1 MIKNRITKLEQ
12 VDWRNIHDLQPKNL
26 KQVFNYAA
34 IEESIQKYGFAFP
47 FGVWQDKD
55 GTIYAIDGHTRK
67 EVLSSMEG
75 VPELLPAFFIDAK
88 NKKEAIRILL
98 DVYNQKH
105 NPMDGDVLA
114 DFLLVEEIAVESI
127 AVGSL
132 NVFGLGGGSAD
143 EAQGPDYSL
152 KNQELDMDAMSD
164 KMTIKL
170 EYTQDEY
177 NKVKEQLSRIAHTP
191 EQAVWQLLGNE

>member
-1 MIKNRITKLEQ
+1 MVKDRIIKL
-12 VDWRNIHDLQPKNL
+12 DWVKWRDIKDLQPKNL
-26 KQVFNYAA
+26 KQMFNYQH
-34 IEESIQKYGFAFP
+34 IENSIRKHGFAFP
-47 FGVWQDKD
+47 FGVWQDKKGD
-55 GTIYAIDGHTRK
+55 IYAIDGHTRI

-75 VPELLPAFFIDAK
+75 APETLPAFFIDAK
-88 NKKEAIRILL
+88 SRKEAIAILL
-98 DVYNQKH
+98 EVYNQRT
-105 NPMDGDVLA
+105 NPIDEDVLRE
-114 DFLLVEEIAVESI
+114 FLKVEEIAVESI

-164 KMTIKL
+164 KMIIKL
-170 EYTQDEY
+170 EYTQDDY
-177 NKVKEQLSRIAHTP
+177 NTVKEQLSRIAQTP